1 MNMKNLKW
9 ILWGMMTM
17 VMTVTLMVSCD
28 DDDDSPEA
36 FTIQA
41 ITAGSI
47 DLNGA
52 TSPTNVPVDPVITV
66 TFTTDVDPATV
77 NNTNIKLVRDYDA
90 TEIPITVAASGS
102 SVTIQ
107 PDDNLATGALYKLDL
122 TAGLESTQ
130 GVPFVAASRTFTT
143 EGTFAPAG
151 VVAHFTF
158 ENSTDDVI
166 GSFDPTAAEI
176 ADLTYEASRNTAAG
190 MAASFNGTT
199 TIVEIPN
206 ADDFMDNQD
215 FTISFWVKASST
227 KNGQFVFGLAAFKG
241 FQFEIAGDW
250 AWVKLALQYDQGDGT
265 TDAEDSWFPGNGQTK
280 DTNPAGW
287 QGWTFQKDVT
297 ASGGVGDTYF
307 KDKWANVVVTYDS
320 ETKINTMYINGEKV
334 KQHDFNLWPND
345 AKKKNI
351 VGVKYAGNP
360 SPGNKLAFGFV
371 QARENKII
379 TDSWADYSNPDNGHF
394 KGLLDDVRIF
404 SVPVTDTEVQLMY
417 NSEKP

>member
-17 VMTVTLMVSCD
+17 MMTVTLIVSCD
-28 DDDDSPEA
+28 DDDSPAA

-52 TSPTNVPVDPVITV
+52 TSPNNVPVDPVITV

-90 TEIPITVAASGS
+90 AEIPITVAASGS
-102 SVTIQ
+102 TVTIQ
-107 PDDNLATGALYKLDL
+107 PDDDLATGALYKLDL

-206 ADDFMDNQD
+206 ADEFMDNQD
-215 FTISFWVKASST
+215 FTISFWVKANST

-307 KDKWANVVVTYDS
+307 KDKWANVVVTYNS

-334 KQHDFNLWPND
+334 KEHDFNLWPND

-379 TDSWADYSNPDNGHF
+379 TDGWADYSNPDNGHF